1 MKTLSD
7 LKKSRLADGKI
18 DAAEVKEIKATIY
31 TDGKIDAEEAD
42 FLFELND
49 RCSTAENDPSWST
62 LFINAICS
70 YLLDD
75 IQSPREIDKKESDWL
90 LDKIGADGKIDRLE
104 LELLRKLAS
113 EAKSMPDTLR
123 AFIEKNV

>member
-7 LKKSRLADGKI
+7 LKKSILADGKI

-49 RCSTAENDPSWST
+49 RCSTAENDLSWYT
-62 LFINAICS
+62 LFIITICS
-70 YLLDD
+70 
-75 IQSPREIDKKESDWL
+75 
-90 LDKIGADGKIDRLE
+90 
-104 LELLRKLAS
+104 
-113 EAKSMPDTLR
+113 
-123 AFIEKNV
+123 